1 MLNVDTFIV
10 LFCLSILIYASQS
23 DIRKRSVSN
32 IPWLT
37 MIAVGIGLLILR
49 VVTSSTYV
57 LGQAALSL
65 VLTLA
70 VSYLFFRIGLF
81 CAADAKCLISV
92 AVLFP
97 TSPSLVIL
105 SHRFPLFSPV
115 LPEVFPFALSTLM
128 NAALLS
134 MVVPLFLGFRNL
146 LHLGFGGFWQQ
157 LGMAFTS
164 YQMPIAQ
171 LTTRKQVRLIYPCP
185 DKDGKLRRAL
195 AFGGVEI
202 NDEMIKQ
209 LESYQKAGKLGNE
222 VWVTPELPFIAFIT
236 VGFIVAL
243 LVGNLV
249 FAVAIRG

>member
-128 NAALLS
+128 NAALLGV
-134 MVVPLFLGFRNL
+134 VVPLFLGFRNL
-146 LHLGFGGFWQQ
+146 LHLGFGRFWQQ
-157 LGMAFTS
+157 LGLVFTS
-164 YQMPIAQ
+164 YQIPIAQ
-171 LTTRKQVRLIYPCP
+171 LAKRKHVRLIYPCP
-185 DKDGKLRRAL
+185 DKDGQLGRAP
-195 AFGGVEI
+195 AFSGVEI
-202 NDEMIKQ
+202 NDEIIKQ
-209 LESYQKAGKLGNE
+209 LESYQKAGKLGND

-236 VGFIVAL
+236 AGFIVAL
-243 LVGNLV
+243 LVGNLTL
-249 FAVAIRG
+249 ALAIRS

>member
-1 MLNVDTFIV
+1 MLNGDIIVV
-10 LFCLSILIYASQS
+10 LFCLSILTYASQS

-128 NAALLS
+128 NAALLG

-146 LHLGFGGFWQQ
+146 LHLGFGRFWQQ
-157 LGMAFTS
+157 LGLVFTS
-164 YQMPIAQ
+164 YQIPIAQ
-171 LTTRKQVRLIYPCP
+171 LAKRKHVRLIYPCP
-185 DKDGKLRRAL
+185 DKDGQPGKAP
-195 AFGGVEI
+195 AFSGVEI
-202 NDEMIKQ
+202 NDEIIKQ
-209 LESYQKAGKLGNE
+209 LESYQKAGKLGND

-236 VGFIVAL
+236 AGFIVAL
-243 LVGNLV
+243 LVGNLTL
-249 FAVAIRG
+249 ALAIRS

>member
-1 MLNVDTFIV
+1 MLNVDTFVV
-10 LFCLSILIYASQS
+10 LFCLSILTYASQS

-32 IPWLT
+32 IPWLA
-37 MIAVGIGLLILR
+37 MITVGIGLLILR
-49 VVTSSTYV
+49 VVTSDTY
-57 LGQAALSL
+57 LLWQAALSF

-81 CAADAKCLISV
+81 GAADAKCLISI

-97 TSPSLVIL
+97 VSPSLVIL

-128 NAALLS
+128 NAALLG
-134 MVVPLFLGFRNL
+134 MAVPFFLGFRNL
-146 LHLGFGGFWQQ
+146 LDLGFGGFRQQ
-157 LGMAFTS
+157 FRNVFTS
-164 YQMPIAQ
+164 YQIPIAQ
-171 LTTRKQVRLIYPCP
+171 LAKRKQVRLAYPCP
-185 DKDGKLRRAL
+185 DKDGKLGRAP

-202 NDEMIKQ
+202 NDQIIKQ
-209 LESYQKAGKLGNE
+209 LEGYQKAGKLGNK

-236 VGFIVAL
+236 AGFILAL

-249 FAVAIRG
+249 FALAIRG